1 MDYRLIIV
9 IVCSLLSFVFSAAE
23 TALTTL
29 GRLATDRLLAQEKK
43 WKRLLKIWIFQPERI
58 LIMILVGNNV
68 SNIIASSLMTLWA
81 EDIYTGYVPYVI
93 GVFTF
98 LVIFCAE
105 VLPKIFARQF
115 AEELA
120 PAALSFLYYAS
131 KPLFPLTW
139 LLENSSRFAIW
150 ALGLDLSKS
159 VYRPFSEEEVTQ
171 TIEMATIQ
179 GGLDPE
185 TGEALSALMEFPDLR
200 ARDVMTPRA
209 KIKALHVGMS
219 LDEVLRFISQ
229 NAFSRYPVY
238 QESLDGVIG
247 IIHVKDLM
255 SSLQRG
261 GMVGSWTRAVR
272 RPYFVSELAL
282 LGEILRDM
290 KRWGSHLAVVRNETG
305 VVTGVLTLEDL
316 IEEIV
321 GDIRD
326 EHDDPS
332 EAGHEGPIGGPKVVS
347 GEMTIVDFNERFSG
361 MLPISESYSTLNGYI
376 LRKCGGAIPAVGTL
390 IFDEDFTFKIIELG
404 DRGVPSFEVL
414 DVRSPE
420 ESSS

>member
-1 MDYRLIIV
+1 MDYRLV
-9 IVCSLLSFVFSAAE
+9 IVAFCAIFCFIFSASE

-29 GRLATDRLLAQEKK
+29 GRLATDRLLAQDKP
-43 WKRLLKIWIFQPERI
+43 WKRFLKIWIFQPERI
-58 LIMILVGNNV
+58 LIMILVGSNV
-68 SNIIASSLMTLWA
+68 ANILASSLMTLWA
-81 EDIYTGYVPYVI
+81 EDFYSGYVPVVI
-93 GVFTF
+93 GIFTF
-98 LVIFCAE
+98 FVIFCAE
-105 VLPKIFARQF
+105 VLPKIFARQY
-115 AEELA
+115 AEKLA
-120 PAALSFLYYAS
+120 PAAFSFLYYAS
-131 KPLFPLTW
+131 IPLFPLTW
-139 LLENSSRFAIW
+139 LLESSSRFVIW
-150 ALGLDLSKS
+150 ALGFDLSKS
-159 VYRPFSEEEVTQ
+159 VYRSFSEEEVTQ

-179 GGLDPE
+179 GGIDAE

-200 ARDVMTPRA
+200 ARDVMTSRS
-209 KIKALHVGMS
+209 KMKALHVGMS
-219 LDEVLRFISQ
+219 LDEVLRFIAQ

-238 QESLDGVIG
+238 RESLDDVIG

-290 KRWGSHLAVVRNETG
+290 KRWGSHMAVVRNETG

-332 EAGHEGPIGGPKVVS
+332 EAGMEGPIGGPKVIL
-347 GEMTIVDFNERFSG
+347 GDMTIVDFNERFSG
-361 MLPISESYSTLNGYI
+361 MLPVSESYSTLNGYI
-376 LRKCGGAIPAVGTL
+376 LRKCGGALPVVGTL
-390 IFDEDFTFKIIELG
+390 IFDEDFTFKIIEIG
-404 DRGVPSFEVL
+404 AHGIPSFEVL
-414 DVRSPE
+414 DIRSPE
-420 ESSS
+420 GSNS